1 MNVHFFR
8 FLATMQTVWSRKK
21 DFSDIH
27 VITGLRS
34 ENTGFLTKTGYR
46 FPDGERDIKK
56 CSRNCTVLLYSTVN
70 LCRTVEL
77 QNLRTPFGSV
87 AVHAAPE
94 SCLAVDLSPR
104 KAQENRDNIK

>member
-1 MNVHFFR
+1 MNMKFFR

-34 ENTGFLTKTGYR
+34 ENTGFLPKTCYR
-46 FPDGERDIKK
+46 LSYGERDIKK

-70 LCRTVEL
+70 VCRTVEL
-77 QNLRTPFGSV
+77 QKLRTPFGSV
-87 AVHAAPE
+87 VVHAVPE
-94 SCLAVDLSPR
+94 SSLAVDLSPR